1 MNSKRTIILGSVGL
15 FLGLSLLLFIKPRP
29 QVANTRRQTLLLYC
43 AAGLKV
49 PVEAIANNY
58 QEEFGIEVQ
67 LQFGGSG
74 TLLNNLKVSHRGDL
88 FLAAD
93 SSFVAIG
100 RSNQLLAEVV
110 PVARQFP
117 VIAVPKSNP
126 RGIATIA
133 DLVKPGTRIAIANPD
148 AAAIGSLTRTALR
161 RSGQWD
167 SLSSAATVLKPTVG
181 DVANDVKL
189 GSVDAGI
196 VWDATVAQYPELIAI
211 QAPELAGF
219 SSDVS
224 ICVLKSCSQPTLA
237 LHFARYLTARDRGLT
252 RFASQG
258 YQVVRGDVWHPHPEV
273 LLYSGS
279 VNRIAIEPTL
289 QAFEQREGVKITRV
303 YNGCGILTAQVRAG
317 QKPDAYF
324 ACDTSY
330 METVTNYFQPAL
342 EVSQTSMV
350 LLVQKGN
357 PAKVT
362 GLADLTRSG
371 LRVGLAHEQQSALG
385 FLTARLLKRVGLYE
399 KVGPNVAVQA
409 PTGDLLLNQLRAGG
423 LDVALVYAANASHVR
438 DQLDVI
444 EIREPDALAVQPYAV
459 GLNSDHAQL
468 MERLLAA
475 IHSSE
480 SRARFEGSGFHW
492 RGPSSQ
498 P

>member
-1 MNSKRTIILGSVGL
+1 MNSKRTIILGSLALIV
-15 FLGLSLLLFIKPRP
+15 GLSLLLFVKP
-29 QVANTRRQTLLLYC
+29 AGKATSARREPLLLYC
-43 AAGLKV
+43 AAGLKA
-49 PVEAIANNY
+49 PVEAIARKY
-58 QEEFGIEVQ
+58 QEEFGTEVQ

-74 TLLNNLKVSHRGDL
+74 TLLNNLKVSQRGDL

-100 RSNQLLAEVV
+100 RSNHLLAEVL
-110 PVARQFP
+110 PVARQSP
-117 VIAVPKSNP
+117 VIVVPRSNP
-126 RGIATIA
+126 KGIATVA
-133 DLVKPGTRIAIANPD
+133 DLLKPETRVAIANPD
-148 AAAIGSLTRTALR
+148 AAAIGTLTRTALR

-167 SLSSAATVLKPTVG
+167 SLAAAAKVLKPTVG

-196 VWDATVAQYPELIAI
+196 VWDATVAQYPELTAI

-224 ICVLKSCSQPTLA
+224 ICVLKSCGQPALA
-237 LHFARYLTARDRGLT
+237 LHFARYLAAQDRGLPT
-252 RFASQG
+252 FASQG
-258 YQVVRGDVWHPHPEV
+258 YKVIAGDKWAPHPEV
-273 LLYSGS
+273 LLYSGA
-279 VNRIAIEPTL
+279 VNRSAVEPTL
-289 QAFEQREGVKITRV
+289 QAFEKREGVTITRV
-303 YNGCGILTAQVRAG
+303 YNGCGILTAQIRAG
-317 QKPDAYF
+317 QRPDAYF

-330 METVTNYFQPAL
+330 MVTVTNFFQPAL
-342 EVSQTSMV
+342 EVSQTAMV

-385 FLTARLLKRVGLYE
+385 TLTARLLKRAGLYG
-399 KVGPNVAVQA
+399 KVRPNVAVQA

-444 EIREPDALAVQPYAV
+444 EIPEPDALAVQPYAV
-459 GLNSDHAQL
+459 GRSSDHAQL

-475 IHSSE
+475 IHSAE
-480 SRARFEGSGFHW
+480 SRALFESSGFLW
-492 RGPSSQ
+492 RGPTSH